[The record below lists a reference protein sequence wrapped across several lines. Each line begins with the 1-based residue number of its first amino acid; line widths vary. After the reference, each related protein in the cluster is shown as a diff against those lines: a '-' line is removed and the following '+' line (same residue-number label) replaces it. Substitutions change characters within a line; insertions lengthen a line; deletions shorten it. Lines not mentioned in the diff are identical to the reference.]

1 MNPSLA
7 GGRVAKAKGLNCPNC
22 GGSVELRGFAHTLS
36 AVCPSCHSI
45 LDTST
50 PIVKVLQTVQ
60 IAQVYEPW
68 IPLGTRGEIGGA
80 TYEVIG
86 FQRREI
92 PEEGEAPDG
101 WFEYLLFNPHRG
113 FRYLS
118 EYRGHW
124 NYIVVQ
130 SAIPVY
136 TSRGGKR
143 AATMLGRT
151 YTHFDGVTAVTSYV
165 VGEFPWR
172 VQVGEVAQA
181 DDYVSPPYL
190 LSSEIMAGE
199 VVWSVGEYYT
209 SEQIWRCFK
218 LPLPPPSA
226 SGTFANQPS
235 PREGRPRSAWKLWFW
250 LQLALLAIALL
261 FTATSQKKIAFEK
274 AYLLSAPAPVT
285 PPPATPPDNEDD
297 TPAPPPSQPAPV
309 TPRETSVTTDAFQLT
324 GRTSNMQVTLDAS
337 LTGVDWAYFNLSLID
352 DDTKQTRVKFGREVT
367 ISKTK
372 DGVEV
377 PAVPSGR
384 YRMLIEPEIHPAT
397 GSMVYTIRVR
407 RDVPTWSWFWFAS
420 LLLLIPPIFTWIGA
434 RSFESSRWSQSN
446 SAPAGSLP
454 SGPEPAATDRETNL

>member
-1 MNPSLA
+1 MNPGLA

-50 PIVKVLQTVQ
+50 PIIKVLQTVQ
-60 IAQVYEPW
+60 VAQVYEPL
-68 IPLGTRGEIGGA
+68 IPLGTRGEIDGA

-92 PEEGEAPDG
+92 REPGDEPGESDG
-101 WFEYLLFNPHRG
+101 WFEYLLFNPYRG

-124 NYIVVQ
+124 NVIDTMH
-130 SAIPVY
+130 AIPRY
-136 TSRGGKR
+136 TGRGGKR
-143 AATMLGRT
+143 AVDMLGMV

-172 VQVGEVAQA
+172 VEVGEAAQA
-181 DDYVSPPYL
+181 DDYVNPPFMV
-190 LSSEIMAGE
+190 SSETMAGE
-199 VVWSVGEYYT
+199 VVWSRGVYHT

-218 LPLPPPSA
+218 LPLPAPGPS
-226 SGTFANQPS
+226 GVFANQPS
-235 PREGRPRSAWKLWFW
+235 PKEGRPRSAWKLWFC
-250 LQLALLAIALL
+250 LQMALLAIVLL
-261 FTATSQKKIAFEK
+261 FTATSQKRIAFEK
-274 AYLLSAPAPVT
+274 PYLLAAPALPT
-285 PPPATPPDNEDD
+285 PPPVSAPPDDED
-297 TPAPPPSQPAPV
+297 TPAPPPSPPAPV
-309 TPRETSVTTDAFQLT
+309 TPRETSVTTDPFQLT
-324 GRTSNMQVTLDAS
+324 GRTSNVQVTIDAS

-352 DDTKQTRVKFGREVT
+352 DDTKQTRVKFGREVNV
-367 ISKTK
+367 SKRIDT
-372 DGVEV
+372 VEI

-384 YRMLIEPEIHPAT
+384 YRMLIEPEIHPST
-397 GSMVYTIRVR
+397 GSMVYTVRVR

-454 SGPEPAATDRETNL
+454 SGPEPAATE